1 MVKNLKSSVQKSLF
15 SYHHKIIKMIY
26 YLFIG
31 IYLVMKRAITGT
43 RNRFP
48 ILNWAPGKSLSRD

>member
-1 MVKNLKSSVQKSLF
+1 MVKNLKSSVQKSFFLITI
-15 SYHHKIIKMIY
+15 KITKMIY

>member
-1 MVKNLKSSVQKSLF
+1 MVKNLKSSVQKSF
-15 SYHHKIIKMIY
+15 FITIKIIKMIY